1 MDSATSKAAL
11 DALAAHTAAVAKL
24 REDLTTQS
32 TAVKR
37 LRSELLKSAARS
49 KLAEIMTGRVPLL
62 SGALASETDDPRLNL
77 PAIISRT
84 GRLQLGDLGTVGSL
98 LEGDGGERFDAH
110 MAAHPVSAVL
120 VCLGGGAA
128 KAVKKEFDKKGLT
141 YLDLDGCVDEEG
153 YALIANHEQAACAFI
168 KEQLAKAAPSKGS
181 VLVHCHEGKNRSA
194 ALVVAYLMVE
204 ERMSLYEAVE
214 QVWSRRPIVLSN
226 DSFVDQ
232 LIDLAEREGL
242 L

>member
-1 MDSATSKAAL
+1 M
-11 DALAAHTAAVAKL
+11 HTRTDL
-24 REDLTTQS
+24 ED
-32 TAVKR
+32 
-37 LRSELLKSAARS
+37 
-49 KLAEIMTGRVPLL
+49 
-62 SGALASETDDPRLNL
+62 
-77 PAIISRT
+77 
-84 GRLQLGDLGTVGSL
+84 
-98 LEGDGGERFDAH
+98 
-110 MAAHPVSAVL
+110 
-120 VCLGGGAA
+120 
-128 KAVKKEFDKKGLT
+128 
-141 YLDLDGCVDEEG
+141 
-153 YALIANHEQAACAFI
+153 ACAFI
-168 KEQLAKAAPSKGS
+168 KEQLAASAPNGC

>member
-1 MDSATSKAAL
+1 MGEDPERAQFYREHPVRSILVCMGSAAA
-11 DALAAHTAAVAKL
+11 AAVAK
-24 REDLTTQS
+24 DLK
-32 TAVKR
+32 KR
-37 LRSELLKSAARS
+37 GIEY
-49 KLAEIMTGRVPLL
+49 IG
-62 SGALASETDDPRLNL
+62 
-77 PAIISRT
+77 
-84 GRLQLGDLGTVGSL
+84 
-98 LEGDGGERFDAH
+98 
-110 MAAHPVSAVL
+110 
-120 VCLGGGAA
+120 
-128 KAVKKEFDKKGLT
+128 
-141 YLDLDGCVDEEG
+141 LDGCVDEEG

-168 KEQLAKAAPSKGS
+168 KEQLTKAAPSKGS